1 MADAIYPDS
10 LVEALAEGV
19 HVFGTDMIKV
29 ALTAAAN
36 PPDAANAVLAD
47 LTQIAYTNLSSRSV
61 TTVSSSQAAGLYKL
75 VLQDL
80 TLTAGGGSVAS
91 FRYVWVYNDT
101 ADNDELILAWDY
113 GSTVT
118 LNDGE
123 SITVDFSD
131 SDGALQINKAA

>member
-1 MADAIYPDS
+1 M
-10 LVEALAEGV
+10 
-19 HVFGTDMIKV
+19 
-29 ALTAAAN
+29 
-36 PPDAANAVLAD
+36 LAD

-101 ADNDELILAWDY
+101 PTMT
-113 GSTVT
+113 S
-118 LNDGE
+118 
-123 SITVDFSD
+123 
-131 SDGALQINKAA
+131 